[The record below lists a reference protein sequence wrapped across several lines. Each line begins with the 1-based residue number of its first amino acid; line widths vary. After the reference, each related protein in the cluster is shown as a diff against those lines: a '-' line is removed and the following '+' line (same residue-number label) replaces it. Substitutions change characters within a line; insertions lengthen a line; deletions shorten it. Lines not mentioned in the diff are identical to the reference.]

1 MKLHCPNCK
10 TEFPP
15 TDVNVTD
22 NIAYCRSCNEAFTI
36 SGLLGHGP
44 TVRPAP
50 PDPTMNIPKGCWY
63 RETMDGWIA
72 GATTRSPVA
81 FFIIPFMCI
90 WSGASLGGIYGSQII
105 AGKFDL
111 FMSLFGIPF
120 VLGSV
125 LFWSV
130 AIMCVAGKVELT
142 ASGEDLTVFTGV
154 GKLGWTKKI
163 TITQAS
169 RVYTSGINYHYPGSN
184 NVNIIIEGPPNTRF
198 GSGLSFVRQMFLSQ
212 LLRYKFSL
220 PE

>member
-1 MKLHCPNCK
+1 
-10 TEFPP
+10 
-15 TDVNVTD
+15 
-22 NIAYCRSCNEAFTI
+22 
-36 SGLLGHGP
+36 
-44 TVRPAP
+44 
-50 PDPTMNIPKGCWY
+50 MNIPKGCWY

>member
-1 MKLHCPNCK
+1 
-10 TEFPP
+10 
-15 TDVNVTD
+15 
-22 NIAYCRSCNEAFTI
+22 
-36 SGLLGHGP
+36 
-44 TVRPAP
+44 
-50 PDPTMNIPKGCWY
+50 
-63 RETMDGWIA
+63 
-72 GATTRSPVA
+72 
-81 FFIIPFMCI
+81 
-90 WSGASLGGIYGSQII
+90 
-105 AGKFDL
+105 
-111 FMSLFGIPF
+111 
-120 VLGSV
+120 
-125 LFWSV
+125 
-130 AIMCVAGKVELT
+130 MCVAGKVELT